1 MTRDDTEK
9 LFELLAIYF
18 PNNQKARSKTQI
30 SAWHLLLEPYATDTV
45 RQAVVEQLR
54 ENVNFPD
61 PQKIAV
67 RCEYISPREKKIDFV
82 SDKLKR
88 SESVRLRLVEEYHQR
103 LRKGLTDCGVPDYD
117 GAGVPYAKWRK
128 EAEEAGI
135 RFDLVLEE
143 AMEATR
149 EWVKDRQAEQ
159 GLTLPQRNR
168 LLEEGGVWR

>member
-1 MTRDDTEK
+1 MTREDTEK

-67 RCEYISPREKKIDFV
+67 RCEYISPREKEIDFV
-82 SDKLKR
+82 SDKLNR
-88 SESVRLRLVEEYHQR
+88 SESVHLLLVEEYHQR
-103 LRKGLTDCGVPDYD
+103 LRKVLTDFGVPDYD
-117 GAGVPYAKWRK
+117 ATGVSYVQWRKDAEAAGV
-128 EAEEAGI
+128 

-143 AMEATR
+143 AMEAVK
-149 EWVKDRQAEQ
+149 ECVKD
-159 GLTLPQRNR
+159 
-168 LLEEGGVWR
+168 